1 MTGRPTIGISDYAAS
16 PNSMKRRLYDRLD
29 SWAEVVHLDPDEE
42 HPDLA
47 GMGLDLF
54 HLARWSRASL
64 CDLERAQAAGIPTVN
79 GYEGAAAT
87 EDRLGRCRRLEEAGI
102 RVPEYD
108 FGVAEEI
115 TLEPPV
121 VVKPRHELE
130 PAGHEFEVVYSGP
143 LAYDGERLV
152 QRYVVPHRSYKVF
165 RVGEHVRAT
174 RHSPGFGVSRQ
185 ARATAR
191 ESATPRPVVGLVDR
205 VESLFGLA
213 LFELDLVLH
222 KGLYVIDV
230 NPVVSLTGVPDGVD
244 IYEALIRRSIP
255 GG

>member
-1 MTGRPTIGISDYAAS
+1 MTARPTIGVSDYDAS

-29 SWAEVVHLDPDEE
+29 AWADVVHLDPDEE

-47 GMGLDLF
+47 EMGLDLF
-54 HLARWSRASL
+54 HMARWSRESL
-64 CDLERAQAAGIPTVN
+64 CDLQRAQAAGIPTVN

-87 EDRLGRCRRLEEAGI
+87 EDRLARCRRLEASGI
-102 RVPEYD
+102 RVPEYE
-108 FGVAEEI
+108 FGPAFEV
-115 TLEPPV
+115 TLTPPV

-130 PAGHEFEVVYSGP
+130 PEGHEFSVVYAGP
-143 LAYDGERLV
+143 LDYEGERLV

-174 RHSPGFGVSRQ
+174 RHAPGFGVSRE
-185 ARATAR
+185 RRETAR
-191 ESATPRPVVGLVDR
+191 ETATPRPVVALVDR
-205 VESLFGLA
+205 IASLFDLA

-230 NPVVSLTGVPDGVD
+230 NPVVSLTGVPDAVD
-244 IYEALIRRSIP
+244 VYEELIRRSLS
-255 GG
+255 GA